1 MKTPL
6 SLLLLSV
13 AFIQAE
19 EPSPP
24 KIPAEV
30 WQVAPKAMF
39 PVMHR
44 LPDGRVAAVIRAG
57 AAHLGLAGRLD
68 MIFSSDNG
76 KTWGG
81 QVVVNDSPLDDRN
94 PAFGV
99 AKSGALVVSFYRTAN
114 YDEQGKYN
122 PFLGKE
128 MSTWVTRSEDG
139 GKTWQPPTPID
150 CAAHGFGSPYGRMVT
165 LPDGSMLMAIYG
177 DVVGS
182 KGEMKA
188 RRETSHVYRSTD
200 DGRTWSRL
208 SQIGSGKTQLNETA
222 LLLTRSGRLI
232 AAVRSRA
239 YELWTSVSDDQGAT
253 WSEPKKLAPAWVHP
267 ADLIEVPGGVLLLA
281 GNRVGPFGL
290 IGIIGSAA
298 GEFDY
303 AKRFTI
309 TDTLTSRDSG
319 YPSGVL
325 LPDGRILA
333 LYYSGSD
340 HAHKDWAR
348 PHVAAAS
355 FALPAS

>member
-1 MKTPL
+1 MKTAL
-6 SLLLLSV
+6 CFLLLSV

-76 KTWGG
+76 RTWGG

-94 PAFGV
+94 PAFGI

-114 YDEQGKYN
+114 YDVQGKYN

-150 CAAHGFGSPYGRMVT
+150 CAAIGFGSPYGRMVT

-222 LLLTRSGRLI
+222 LLRTRSGRLI

-253 WSEPKKLAPAWVHP
+253 WTEPKKLAPAWVHP

-290 IGIIGSAA
+290 VGIVGSAA

-303 AKRFTI
+303 AMRFTI

-340 HAHKDWAR
+340 HAHKDWSR

-355 FALPAS
+355 FALPGQ